1 MRCFNL
7 RAVAVS
13 ATMWMVL
20 GSVSA
25 LHAADLVRQPN
36 ATTQPESLMPETSPV
51 KTIAAE
57 SDVSNGAKPTPAKNR
72 PKISPATVSPDTLS
86 KTEKTES
93 VAKPAAKSAKK
104 SAGESLLP
112 IPDPMESGPVSIEAA
127 SFKGVIP
134 GVSTKADVEK
144 AWGSPKE
151 VAQTGEGP
159 VQLYSIKPFRHV
171 EVHYAADGKVA
182 SVIVRFDR
190 AFPAEAVAKQL
201 DLATIRPV
209 LVSNEVGEVLGL
221 AYPERGVLFAFEVSE
236 DPQEPSMK
244 VSQLV
249 LEPISAE
256 PFVLRAQTMLENR
269 CDLSQRDLEQALILE
284 PDNARAHWLQAR
296 VLTAM
301 EKSEPAAAEAAKA
314 VKLDPKDPHYRAT
327 YAQCLAQLG
336 RLAQAMDEAERSI
349 ALSDKLPHVKARSLC
364 LIGNLIASG
373 PKPDYKKALSFH
385 SQAIQAA
392 SPLLTDPH
400 PSIRIAAKEVLIDAH
415 LGAAHDIAWGDW
427 KEKSK
432 SVTRWIERAQAIAE
446 DLMSTEGASSEQ
458 LFRVHTRAM
467 AAYVGIHGGVDPET
481 TIKAAVRTGDAL
493 IESSRDPA
501 HKAQIQWDLG
511 MALYDALQV
520 CQMRSDYD
528 NAVKCGEK
536 AAECL
541 AAADQVKH
549 SPSSAFLLGRLYF
562 RIGAIHAA
570 RDHDH
575 KAAIAWFDKAMPLLD
590 RLPTEEMTAADLARH
605 GESLVSM
612 GVSYWQAKQERRAVA
627 LTQKGIRLMEQAVE
641 QGSLA
646 SSSLT
651 IPYNNLSAMHRKLGN
666 NDQANRFE
674 EMASRTKEEK
684 LK

>member
-1 MRCFNL
+1 MWRFNL
-7 RAVAVS
+7 RAVALS
-13 ATMWMVL
+13 ATMLMAF

-25 LHAADLVRQPN
+25 IKAADVIRPLE
-36 ATTQPESLMPETSPV
+36 AKAQPESLMPETSPTKPLADQPDASV
-51 KTIAAE
+51 R
-57 SDVSNGAKPTPAKNR
+57 GKPTPAKNR
-72 PKISPATVSPDTLS
+72 PKASSSEASS
-86 KTEKTES
+86 KAEKKAHS
-93 VAKPAAKSAKK
+93 DAKPAVKTAKQTAD
-104 SAGESLLP
+104 ALLP

-134 GVSTKADVEK
+134 GVSAKADVEQT
-144 AWGSPKE
+144 WGSPKE
-151 VAQTGEGP
+151 VAQTSQGL
-159 VQLYSIKPFRHV
+159 VQLYSIKPFRRV
-171 EVHYAADGKVA
+171 EIHYAADGKVA

-190 AFPAEAVAKQL
+190 AFSAEAVAKQL

-209 LVSNEVGEVLGL
+209 LVSNEMGEVLGL
-221 AYPERGVLFAFEVSE
+221 AYPERGVLFAFEVSD
-236 DPQEPSMK
+236 DPQTPSMK
-244 VSQLV
+244 VAQLV

-256 PFVLRAQTMLENR
+256 PFVLRAQTMLESR
-269 CDLSQRDLEQALILE
+269 CDLSQRDLEQALTLE

-301 EKSEPAAAEAAKA
+301 DKSDAAVAEAAKA
-314 VKLDPKDPHYRAT
+314 VKLDPKDARYRVT
-327 YAQCLAQLG
+327 HAQCLAQLG
-336 RLAQAMDEAERSI
+336 RLPQAMNEAERAI
-349 ALSDKLPHVKARSLC
+349 ALSDKLPHVKAQAFC
-364 LIGNLIASG
+364 LTGNLIASG

-385 SQAIQAA
+385 SQAIQTA

-400 PSIRIAAKEVLIDAH
+400 PSIRIAAKEILVDAH

-446 DLMSTEGASSEQ
+446 DLVNTEGASNER

-467 AAYVGIHGGVDPET
+467 AAYVGVRGGIDPET
-481 TIKAAVRTGDAL
+481 TVKAAVHTGDAL
-493 IESSRDPA
+493 IKITREPA
-501 HKAQIQWDLG
+501 RKARIQWDLG

-528 NAVKCGEK
+528 NAAQCGEK
-536 AAECL
+536 AAEYL
-541 AAADQVKH
+541 AAADRVQH
-549 SPSSAFLLGRLYF
+549 SSSSAFLLGRLYF

-570 RDHDH
+570 HDQDY
-575 KAAIAWFDKAMPLLD
+575 KTAIVWFDKALPLLEQ
-590 RLPTEEMTAADLARH
+590 LPTAEMTAADLARH

-627 LTQKGIRLMEQAVE
+627 LTQKGIRLMEQAVG
-641 QGSLA
+641 QGALA
-646 SSSLT
+646 DSSLT

-666 NDQANRFE
+666 AEQASRFE